1 MEHGRLRSQM
11 AGAPRLLG
19 GPPPAVGTIGGAAGT
34 MSTMTPN
41 FYAGNKRGPL
51 GGAASSVM
59 GSITKLARSATVD
72 GAEVTQTHD
81 MPENQPIV
89 VKRKIAQNKELY
101 SQESN
106 LQYFP
111 IWVHPSVDEYHPPGD
126 FSSETIDGYRRRLLV
141 DTHHGTEKHSLTH
154 TQRMIGGRTK
164 FLYWHIS
171 MAEMNF
177 ILQSQEFIEDSTGKG
192 DMGFNEVMGDWRF
205 DGVVNN
211 KKHNY
216 DKYGKWNFT
225 GDDAYVTVDQYN
237 LSHVVNYW
245 GKDAIKG
252 VRLFFIFKRVDRKTL
267 PVKPNRY
274 VMGVKSPV
282 SVSATPART
291 ISEDDVVGAD
301 RIGLVEKPFQI
312 IPWARRGFDQPPLSE
327 LEYTDN
333 IGIRRIASYHCVG
346 TVHSGSSRST
356 RREYYERAR
365 YDDDAAM
372 KLPRIW
378 MFLGV

>member
-1 MEHGRLRSQM
+1 MT
-11 AGAPRLLG
+11 AAPRLLG
-19 GPPPAVGTIGGAAGT
+19 GPPPAVGTISGAAGT
-34 MSTMTPN
+34 MSVMTPN

-51 GGAASSVM
+51 GGAAANVM

-72 GAEVTQTHD
+72 GPEVTQTHD

-89 VKRKIAQNKELY
+89 VKRKIAQNEELY

-111 IWVHPSVDEYHPPGD
+111 IWVHPSVDEYHPPSD
-126 FSSETIDGYRRRLLV
+126 YTSETRDGYRRRLLV
-141 DTHHGTEKHSLTH
+141 DTHHGTERHSITH

-171 MAEMNF
+171 MAEMNY
-177 ILQSQEFIEDSTGKG
+177 ILQSLEHTGDGVMKG
-192 DMGFNEVMGDWRF
+192 DMDFTEVMGDWRF

-225 GDDAYVTVDQYN
+225 GDDAHVTVDQYN

-252 VRLFFIFKRVDRKTL
+252 VRLFFIYKRVDRRTL
-267 PVKPNRY
+267 PLKPAHY
-274 VMGVKSPV
+274 KLGVKRGME
-282 SVSATPART
+282 VSATPEIT
-291 ISEDDVVGAD
+291 VSETGVPGAD
-301 RIGLVEKPFQI
+301 QLGLVEKPFQI
-312 IPWARRGFDQPPLSE
+312 IPWARRGYDQPPLSE

-333 IGIRRIASYHCVG
+333 HGIRRIASYHCVG
-346 TVHSGSSRST
+346 TVHTGSSRST

-365 YDDDAAM
+365 YDDAAAM

-378 MFLGV
+378 VFLGV